1 MSTNEINA
9 KKNNYRFDPEK
20 IDWDTMS
27 QIGLSKE
34 QLEKYNLLEPML
46 KGYKSNQLIPIQLDL
61 GIAVTRMDARLSLQE
76 QPDGTVVVAMHGI
89 RKEPNLHMPLFGH
102 EFTPQDKEN
111 LVRTGNMGRVVDLV
125 NPRTGETIPSIISL
139 DRLTNDL
146 VALGVSKMKIPDEV
160 KGIPLSATQQEAL
173 KQGKA
178 IFVEGMTSK
187 KGTSFDAAL
196 QYNADKRS
204 LEFLFDRKLNQAQKQ
219 NQEAP
224 KNFRG
229 QKLSE
234 EQQQRLSQGEKVYIE
249 GLIDKKGQSYQGY
262 ISFNKET
269 RKTDFSFNNP
279 NAVAKTTTPADSLHK
294 TKGAVNVEGQ
304 TNDATKAIKEPL
316 AKLQRQP
323 KNPTQKEEQNT
334 VKTSTSQSK
343 GRKL

>member
-1 MSTNEINA
+1 MSNNEINA
-9 KKNNYRFDPEK
+9 KENNYRFDPEK
-20 IDWDTMS
+20 IDWKTMS

-61 GIAVTRMDARLSLQE
+61 GIAVTRMDARISLQQ

-102 EFTPQDKEN
+102 EFTAPDKEN
-111 LVRTGNMGRVVDLV
+111 LIKTGNMGRVVDLV

-160 KGIPLSATQQEAL
+160 KGITLSATQQEAL

-178 IFVEGMTSK
+178 IFLEGMTSK

-196 QYNADKRS
+196 QYNADKRT
-204 LEFLFDRKLNQAQKQ
+204 LEFIFDSKLNQAQKQ

-229 QKLSE
+229 QALN
-234 EQQQRLSQGEKVYIE
+234 EQQQERLNQGEKVYIE
-249 GLIDKKGQSYQGY
+249 GLIDKKGKSYQGY

-269 RKTDFSFNNP
+269 GKTDFSFNNP
-279 NAVAKTTTPADSLHK
+279 NAAVKETTQTDSVHK
-294 TKGAVNVEGQ
+294 TKASVNAQDQ
-304 TNDATKAIKEPL
+304 TSDATKAIKEPL
-316 AKLQRQP
+316 AKTPNQA
-323 KNPTQKEEQNT
+323 KNTTQKEEQNT
-334 VKTSTSQSK
+334 VKASVSKPK